1 MNIEGIGPIDPI
13 SKLTKGHKTHHT
25 EKSGAKDSINISA
38 DAKTMGEVYKIAEQV
53 KAADDIRWDRVAEVK
68 EKLKDPNYINDTV
81 LNDTADSI
89 MKLFDIS

>member
-1 MNIEGIGPIDPI
+1 MNIDGIGPIDPI
-13 SKLTKGHKTHHT
+13 SKLTKNHRTHKA
-25 EKSGAKDSINISA
+25 EKTDPKDSINISA

-68 EKLKDPNYINDTV
+68 EKLKDPNYINDKV
-81 LNDTADSI
+81 VDEVADSV

>member
-1 MNIEGIGPIDPI
+1 MNIDGIGPIDPI
-13 SKLTKGHKTHHT
+13 SKLTKSHRTHKADKTDP
-25 EKSGAKDSINISA
+25 KDSINISA

-68 EKLKDPNYINDTV
+68 EKLKDPNYINDKV
-81 LNDTADSI
+81 VDEVADSV

>member
-1 MNIEGIGPIDPI
+1 MNIDGIGPIDPI
-13 SKLTKGHKTHHT
+13 SKLTKNHRTHKA
-25 EKSGAKDSINISA
+25 EKTDPKDSINISA

-68 EKLKDPNYINDTV
+68 EKLKDPNYINDKLV
-81 LNDTADSI
+81 DEVADSV

>member
-13 SKLTKGHKTHHT
+13 SKLTKSHKTHKA
-25 EKSGAKDSINISA
+25 EKADPKDSINISA

-53 KAADDIRWDRVAEVK
+53 KAADDIRWDRVEEVK

-81 LNDTADSI
+81 VDDVADSI

>member
-13 SKLTKGHKTHHT
+13 SKLSKGHKAQQTSKVG
-25 EKSGAKDSINISA
+25 EKDSINISS

-53 KAADDIRWDRVAEVK
+53 RAADDIRWDRVAEVK
-68 EKLKDPNYINDTV
+68 EKLKDPNYINDTIV
-81 LNDTADSI
+81 DDVADSI

>member
-1 MNIEGIGPIDPI
+1 MNIDGIGPIDPI
-13 SKLTKGHKTHHT
+13 SKLTKNHRTHKAD
-25 EKSGAKDSINISA
+25 KADPKDSINISA

-68 EKLKDPNYINDTV
+68 EKLKDPNYINDKV
-81 LNDTADSI
+81 VDEVADSV

>member
-13 SKLTKGHKTHHT
+13 SKLTKNHRTQKAEKTDP
-25 EKSGAKDSINISA
+25 KDSINISA

-68 EKLKDPNYINDTV
+68 EKLKDPNYINDKV
-81 LNDTADSI
+81 VDEVADSV

>member
-13 SKLTKGHKTHHT
+13 SKLTKNQHAHKA
-25 EKSGAKDSINISA
+25 EKADPKDSINISA

-68 EKLKDPNYINDTV
+68 EKLKDPNYMNDTV
-81 LNDTADSI
+81 LEDVADSV
-89 MKLFDIS
+89 MDLFDIS